1 MGHSGLPSRLHNLI
15 VDDLAI
21 DVGTVNTVIYARGRG
36 IVVHGSSLV
45 AINDADGEVVALGNE
60 ALEMLGRTPIGV
72 SVHRPLRD
80 GAVADAG
87 LAARMLAKFIRRARG
102 GRLHVIKH
110 VIIAVPPHLTDV
122 ECRAMM
128 ESINDA
134 GASKV
139 YVIAQGLAAAIG
151 AGLPIDQPQ
160 SVMVVDIGGAT
171 TKMTVISMSR
181 IVSSSSVPVGGVH
194 IDQAL
199 VEYFRRTHNLA
210 ISEKTAERVKMEIG
224 SAGPPEEGRTT
235 QVVGHSVIEESPRM
249 LPIVAEE
256 IFEVVDPIVEQIVSA
271 VQRSL
276 HGLPPDAAA
285 DIYQRGITLTGGLS
299 LLKGLTERL
308 GINTGL
314 KVNLAPNPL
323 HAVALGAGKLFDS
336 PLLLRRVVQA
346 PACDS

>member
-1 MGHSGLPSRLHNLI
+1 MGHSGLPSKLHNLI

-21 DVGTVNTVIYARGRG
+21 DIGTVNTVIYARGRG

-60 ALEMLGRTPIGV
+60 ALEMLGRTPIGM

-80 GAVADAG
+80 GAVADAP
-87 LAARMLAKFIRRARG
+87 LTAKMLSKFIRRARG
-102 GRLHVIKH
+102 GRMHVIKH
-110 VIIAVPPHLTDV
+110 VIIAVPPHLTGV

-128 ESINDA
+128 ESVKEA

-139 YVIAQGLAAAIG
+139 YTIAQGLAAALG
-151 AGLPIDQPQ
+151 ADLPIAQPQ
-160 SVMVVDIGGAT
+160 AVMVVDVGGAT

-181 IVSSSSVPVGGVH
+181 IIASSSAPVGGIH

-199 VEYFRRTHNLA
+199 VQYFRREHSLA
-210 ISEKTAERVKMEIG
+210 ISEKTAERVKMELG
-224 SAGPPEEGRTT
+224 SASPPEEGRTT
-235 QVVGHSVIEESPRM
+235 QVVGHNIIEESPKM

-256 IFEVVDPIVEQIVSA
+256 IFEVVDPIVEQIVVA

-276 HGLPPDAAA
+276 EGLPPDAAA
-285 DIYQRGITLTGGLS
+285 DIYQQGITLTGGLS

-323 HAVALGAGKLFDS
+323 HSVALGAGKLFES
-336 PLLLRRVVQA
+336 PLLLRRVVQTGG
-346 PACDS
+346 CSG